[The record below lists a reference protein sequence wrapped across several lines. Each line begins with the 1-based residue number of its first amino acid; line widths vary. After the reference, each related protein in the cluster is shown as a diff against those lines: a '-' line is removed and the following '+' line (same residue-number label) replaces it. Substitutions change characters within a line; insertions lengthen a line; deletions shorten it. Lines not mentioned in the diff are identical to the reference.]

1 MHHFRIVVDILGG
14 SGILILAE
22 EKKKWISKSKSG
34 SEKVLFLPKT
44 FLSPFFAKKP
54 IQLNLSRETE
64 YLETAV
70 AVAAA

>member
-44 FLSPFFAKKP
+44 FLSPYFLQKNRSNSISQEKQN
-54 IQLNLSRETE
+54 ILRQQ
-64 YLETAV
+64 
-70 AVAAA
+70 